1 MRAGCIF
8 LCAFISFVQHGPCGD
23 AKYLYDAKVI
33 EIGCLAPQPA
43 EQRPQQAAHRK
54 QSKQA
59 ARLSSAPFRNFFGRA
74 SLRAFPHPRVSCAH
88 DARAYPIMLRA
99 TSSDASYLQAMAASR
114 QERDGSNGVVGAATG
129 LETMVKRCEI
139 SSANIDV
146 TDVDGPDGVEYNA
159 PRGLQYSDSNYWK
172 VGSKATQEADAT
184 ADVSNAI
191 QETLK
196 KLQSLTQ
203 NVARLEA
210 RLNQSEASNA
220 ALEERL
226 ADALAAR
233 IAPSNPA
240 TSPVKEGASSNSKM
254 PSVLSS
260 RGSPPARPMSAK
272 PGRKGLESP
281 I

>member
-1 MRAGCIF
+1 MPKSSKSAAWRR
-8 LCAFISFVQHGPCGD
+8 S
-23 AKYLYDAKVI
+23 
-33 EIGCLAPQPA
+33 QPSKGRS
-43 EQRPQQAAHRK
+43 RPPRTA
-54 QSKQA
+54 SKASNQ
-59 ARLSSAPFRNFFGRA
+59 RLSGSVSQLFRPRRFAP
-74 SLRAFPHPRVSCAH
+74 SHTIRAFPAH

-233 IAPSNPA
+233 IAPSNTV